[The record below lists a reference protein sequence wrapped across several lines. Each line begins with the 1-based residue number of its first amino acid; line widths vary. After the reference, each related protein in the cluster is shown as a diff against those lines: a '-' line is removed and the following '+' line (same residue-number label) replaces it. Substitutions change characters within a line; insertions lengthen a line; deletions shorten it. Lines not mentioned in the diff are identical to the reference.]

1 MRDPMRDANAILSEI
16 QSLRADAYAGRLT
29 VPQYL
34 DAVRERNAELLAM
47 REDGKKR
54 PASSI
59 RG

>member
-1 MRDPMRDANAILSEI
+1 MRDANAILSEI

-29 VPQYL
+29 VDGYMA
-34 DAVRERNAELLAM
+34 AVRERNAELLAL

>member
-1 MRDPMRDANAILSEI
+1 MRDSNAILSEI

-29 VPQYL
+29 VDAYMA
-34 DAVRERNAELLAM
+34 AVRERNAELLAM

-54 PASSI
+54 PAPSI